1 MEANLMEHL
10 ISTGP
15 AQALISSIWQG
26 LLLTGFAWVALKLT
40 PGLRASTRFTL
51 WLIAFLLVGLLPFF
65 ALPLA
70 EAAGFH
76 AQAGAV
82 DRSFHV
88 NVAWAVAIEVFWAI
102 ASLFSLGRLLIA
114 GLEMRRLRRASVPV
128 AHEDLAPEIQELV
141 ARSNAGPIEI
151 RLSDAL
157 DTPSVAGFLRPA
169 VIMPRNLWAELET
182 SELRQIIMHE
192 KAHLDRGDDWT
203 NLLQKLLRAL
213 CPLNPALLW
222 AERHLC
228 VEREQACD
236 DAVLDAAGNPRA
248 YATCL
253 TKLAASRVAKR
264 VAALAPGL
272 WKRHSELAGRVENIL
287 HRKRGLRP
295 ALTRGLVTASLLA
308 SLAGAVM
315 LQRCPRLITF
325 AAPESLPV
333 VAAASLQPPA
343 IDAHEMQPKLQLA
356 SYHPAS
362 CTRTLPAPKPVAVK
376 HRPAHKSTRPAA
388 PRVQLIALRSLDES
402 GALSFVVFTVE
413 APRSSTTHPILT
425 TSNWIIFQI

>member
-1 MEANLMEHL
+1 MEANLMGHL
-10 ISTGP
+10 ISTSP

-26 LLLTGFAWVALKLT
+26 LLLTGFAWAALKLT

-65 ALPLA
+65 AVPMS
-70 EAAGFH
+70 EAVGFH
-76 AQAGAV
+76 AQAADG
-82 DRSFHV
+82 DRSLHLSMV
-88 NVAWAVAIEVFWAI
+88 WALVIEVAWAL

-114 GLEMRRLRRASVPV
+114 GLEMRRLRRASTPV
-128 AHEDLAPEIQELV
+128 VHQDLAPEIQALV

-151 RLSDAL
+151 RLSDSL

-169 VIMPRNLWAELET
+169 VIMPRSLWAELET
-182 SELRQIIMHE
+182 DELQQIIMHE

-228 VEREQACD
+228 EEREQACD

-253 TKLAASRVAKR
+253 TKLAASRVARR

-295 ALTRGLVTASLLA
+295 AFARGLVTASLLA
-308 SLAGAVM
+308 SLTGAVM
-315 LQRCPRLITF
+315 LQRAPRLITF
-325 AAPESLPV
+325 AAPASLPV
-333 VAAASLQPPA
+333 AVAAEALPPA
-343 IDAHEMQPKLQLA
+343 AEIQPKLQLA
-356 SYHPAS
+356 AYHPAS
-362 CTRTLPAPKPVAVK
+362 FTTPSPALKPAAVKPHPAHKHARPAPKL
-376 HRPAHKSTRPAA
+376 
-388 PRVQLIALRSLDES
+388 QLIALRSLDEN
-402 GALSFVVFTVE
+402 GALTFVVFTVE
-413 APRSSTTHPILT
+413 APRSSTAHPILT

>member
-1 MEANLMEHL
+1 MEANLMGHL

-26 LLLTGFAWVALKLT
+26 LLLTAFAWAALKLT
-40 PGLRASTRFTL
+40 PALRASTRFTL

-76 AQAGAV
+76 SPSGAI
-82 DRSFHV
+82 DRSLRV
-88 NVAWAVAIEVFWAI
+88 DVAWAIAIEVIWAI

-114 GLEMRRLRRASVPV
+114 GLEMRRLRRTSTPV
-128 AHEDLAPEIQELV
+128 THRDLAPEIQAIV
-141 ARSNAGPIEI
+141 ARGGAGPIEI

-157 DTPSVAGFLRPA
+157 DTPSMAGFLHPA
-169 VIMPRNLWAELET
+169 VIVPRSLWAELAT
-182 SELRQIIMHE
+182 DDLKQIILHE

-222 AERHLC
+222 AEKHLC

-253 TKLAASRVAKR
+253 TKLAETRLAKR

-272 WKRHSELAGRVENIL
+272 WKRRSELAGRVENIL
-287 HRKRGLRP
+287 HRKRGLHP
-295 ALTRGLVTASLLA
+295 IFARGLVTASLLA
-308 SLAGAVM
+308 SLTGAVM

-325 AAPESLPV
+325 AAPERLPV
-333 VAAASLQPPA
+333 AAMDLQPPVT
-343 IDAHEMQPKLQLA
+343 EMQPKLQLA

-362 CTRTLPAPKPVAVK
+362 LTATSAAPTPVAAK
-376 HRPAHKSTRPAA
+376 PRPAHRRMRLA
-388 PRVQLIALRSLDES
+388 PRLHLIALQGIDQG
-402 GALSFVVFTVE
+402 GALTFVVFTVE
-413 APRSSTTHPILT
+413 APQSSTAHSIFTTH
-425 TSNWIIFQI
+425 NWIFFQI

>member
-1 MEANLMEHL
+1 MEANLLGHL

-26 LLLTGFAWVALKLT
+26 LLLTGLAWAALKLT

-76 AQAGAV
+76 SQAGTV
-82 DRSFHV
+82 DRSLHV
-88 NVAWAVAIEVFWAI
+88 NVAWAVAIEVVWAI

-114 GLEMRRLRRASVPV
+114 GLQMRRLRRTSTPV
-128 AHEDLAPEIQELV
+128 AHEDLAPEIQALV
-141 ARSNAGPIEI
+141 ARSNAGAIEI

-169 VIMPRNLWAELET
+169 VIMPRSLWAELET
-182 SELRQIIMHE
+182 PELQQIIMHE

-248 YATCL
+248 YATFL
-253 TKLAASRVAKR
+253 TKLAESRVAKR

-272 WKRHSELAGRVENIL
+272 WKRHSELAGRVDNIL

-295 ALTRGLVTASLLA
+295 AMARGLVTASLLA
-308 SLAGAVM
+308 SLTGAVM

-325 AAPESLPV
+325 AAPQALPV
-333 VAAASLQPPA
+333 LAAQDLQPVM
-343 IDAHEMQPKLQLA
+343 DVQPKLQLA

-362 CTRTLPAPKPVAVK
+362 FTTPAPAPKPVAVK
-376 HRPAHKSTRPAA
+376 HRPAHKSTRPGT
-388 PRVQLIALRSLDES
+388 QLHLIALRNVDEN
-402 GALSFVVFTVE
+402 GALTFVVFTVE

>member
-1 MEANLMEHL
+1 MEANLMGHV

-26 LLLTGFAWVALKLT
+26 LLLTGFAWAALKLT

-65 ALPLA
+65 ALPVG

-76 AQAGAV
+76 SQAGM
-82 DRSFHV
+82 DRSLHV
-88 NVAWAVAIEVFWAI
+88 NAAWAVAVEVIWAM
-102 ASLFSLGRLLIA
+102 ASLYSLGRLLFA
-114 GLEMRRLRRASVPV
+114 GLEMRKLLRTSTPLV
-128 AHEDLAPEIQELV
+128 HEDLAPEIQAVL
-141 ARSNAGPIEI
+141 ARGKSLPIEI

-157 DTPSVAGFLRPA
+157 DTPSVAGFMRPA
-169 VIMPRNLWAELET
+169 VIIPQALFAELQT
-182 SELRQIIMHE
+182 DELKQILLHE

-236 DAVLDAAGNPRA
+236 DAVLDAEGNPRA

-253 TKLAASRVAKR
+253 TKLAESRVARR

-272 WKRHSELAGRVENIL
+272 WRRHSELAGRVENIL

-295 ALTRGLVTASLLA
+295 ALTRGLVAASLLA
-308 SLAGAVM
+308 SLAGAVV
-315 LQRCPRLITF
+315 LQRAPRLITF
-325 AAPESLPV
+325 AAPQAAPV
-333 VAAASLQPPA
+333 VATV
-343 IDAHEMQPKLQLA
+343 DAHPAAMEIQPKLQLA

-362 CTRTLPAPKPVAVK
+362 FTSTSAAPKAVALK
-376 HRPAHKSTRPAA
+376 ARPAHKSKRPA
-388 PRVQLIALRSLDES
+388 PRLQLISLQGLDER
-402 GALSFVVFTVE
+402 GALTFVVFTVE
-413 APRSSTTHPILT
+413 APRSSTAHPILT

>member
-1 MEANLMEHL
+1 MEANLMGHL
-10 ISTGP
+10 ITTGP
-15 AQALISSIWQG
+15 AQALISSVWQG
-26 LLLTGFAWVALKLT
+26 LLLTGFAWAALKLT

-70 EAAGFH
+70 EAAGLH
-76 AQAGAV
+76 SQVAA
-82 DRSFHV
+82 DRSFHL
-88 NVAWAVAIEVFWAI
+88 NAIWAI
-102 ASLFSLGRLLIA
+102 AVEVVWGVTSLFSLGRLVVA
-114 GLEMRRLRRASVPV
+114 GIEMRKLRRASTLISY
-128 AHEDLAPEIQELV
+128 HDLNPEIRELV
-141 ARSNAGPIEI
+141 SRSGAGPIEI

-169 VIMPRNLWAELET
+169 IMMPRALWSELEIAD
-182 SELRQIIMHE
+182 LKQIILHE

-213 CPLNPALLW
+213 CPLNPALFW

-236 DAVLDAAGNPRA
+236 DVVLDAAGNPRA

-253 TKLAASRVAKR
+253 TKLAESRVARR
-264 VAALAPGL
+264 VAALAPGF

-295 ALTRGLVTASLLA
+295 MFARGLVTASLFA

-315 LQRCPRLITF
+315 LQRCPRLVTF
-325 AAPESLPV
+325 AAPQPV
-333 VAAASLQPPA
+333 QAAAAYIPA
-343 IDAHEMQPKLQLA
+343 EQPKLQLA
-356 SYHPAS
+356 AYHPAS
-362 CTRTLPAPKPVAVK
+362 FREPVPAPRPVAVK
-376 HRPAHKSTRPAA
+376 HHRVAHKSTRPAQL
-388 PRVQLIALRSLDES
+388 RLIALRSLDEN

-413 APRSSTTHPILT
+413 APRSSTTHPLLT
-425 TSNWIIFQI
+425 TNNWIIFQI

>member
-1 MEANLMEHL
+1 MEANLMGHL

-26 LLLTGFAWVALKLT
+26 LLLTGFAWAALKLT

-65 ALPLA
+65 GLPLA

-76 AQAGAV
+76 SQAGAG
-82 DRSFHV
+82 DHSLHLS
-88 NVAWAVAIEVFWAI
+88 VAWAIAVEAIWATM
-102 ASLFSLGRLLIA
+102 SLFSLGRLLIA
-114 GLEMRRLRRASVPV
+114 GLEMRKLRRASTLV
-128 AHEDLAPEIQELV
+128 AHEDLAPEIQVLV

-151 RLSDAL
+151 RLSDTL

-169 VIMPRNLWAELET
+169 VIMPRSLWAELQTE
-182 SELRQIIMHE
+182 ELKQIIMHE

-253 TKLAASRVAKR
+253 TKLAESRVAKR

-272 WKRHSELAGRVENIL
+272 WKRRSELAGRVENIL
-287 HRKRGLRP
+287 HRKPGLHP
-295 ALTRGLVTASLLA
+295 AFTRGLVTASLLA
-308 SLAGAVM
+308 SLGGAVM
-315 LQRCPRLITF
+315 LQRAPRLITF
-325 AAPESLPV
+325 AVPEALPV
-333 VAAASLQPPA
+333 ASAIDLQPPA
-343 IDAHEMQPKLQLA
+343 IQTQAKLQLA
-356 SYHPAS
+356 AYHPAS
-362 CTRTLPAPKPVAVK
+362 FSSSAAPKPAVVK
-376 HRPAHKSTRPAA
+376 PRPAHKSVRPA
-388 PRVQLIALRSLDES
+388 PRLHLIALRSMDGN
-402 GALSFVVFTVE
+402 GALTFVVFTVE
-413 APRSSTTHPILT
+413 APQSSTAHPILS